1 MIIIINRSE
10 LTENIQKLEKDKIIT
25 DNNIKGLSSIIA
37 NNLPISE
44 KTKKLLSDPS
54 KITAEGIP
62 TLLNEFMNSVENM
75 KKGVSDQLTK
85 DYDERLEK
93 KKQKNKELK
102 AELQDKD
109 SELSSIK
116 SEMKLLKNNYEKLQK
131 DKEKYEELYNEANR
145 KINELQNHLRILQDE
160 KSKIQS
166 EFDNFKNDKV
176 MFYENKMK
184 EKDLQHDNAMK
195 TLEMKFE
202 SEINSMSE
210 KIKLSEEN
218 EAKLRKELNKLKK
231 QSEKEDQE
239 ESLKKEE
246 LSREMTR
253 LTSEVDKYKSSLNN
267 EKEKVQNYK
276 EKVRELEMKLK
287 GYETGKNKSIN
298 KRPSMDL
305 STLKN
310 MLLDEG
316 NILRS
321 SKSEQRGDISEAIRL
336 DAEAAALSRRF
347 LDKSRSVVYLYV
359 IYLYLLLIQSTIDGG
374 ITPTSS
380 IA

>member
-145 KINELQNHLRILQDE
+145 KINELQNQLRILQDE

-359 IYLYLLLIQSTIDGG
+359 IYLYLLLI
-374 ITPTSS
+374 
-380 IA
+380 